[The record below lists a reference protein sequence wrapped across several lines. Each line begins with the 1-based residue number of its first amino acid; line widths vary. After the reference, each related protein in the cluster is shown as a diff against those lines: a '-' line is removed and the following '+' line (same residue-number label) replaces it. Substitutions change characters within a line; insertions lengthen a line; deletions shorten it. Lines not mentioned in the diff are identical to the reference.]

1 MSSRPNSYENAWCA
15 WQFDRPDLEAGYTI
29 FFRRPKSSEAAFDA
43 ALRGVDS
50 NSDYEVTFAETYDV
64 KEKRVITG
72 AELGKLRVEI
82 GSAPGVML
90 VRYRRVKASPP
101 PPPL

>member
-1 MSSRPNSYENAWCA
+1 VGELLGIRIPIAQTIRPSPYAPPRIHPVGL
-15 WQFDRPDLEAGYTI
+15 DT
-29 FFRRPKSSEAAFDA
+29 
-43 ALRGVDS
+43 ALRGLDS
-50 NSDYEVTFAETYDV
+50 NADYEVTFAETYDV

-90 VRYRRVKASPP
+90 VRYPRVPP
-101 PPPL
+101 P